1 MTDASLRSRTTRR
14 LSPWTTGA
22 VSSVLILI
30 VSACGQGAPQAGR
43 NSARPIN
50 DIPCDIGERL
60 AFHIHAHLAIYAGG
74 QPLEVPYGIG
84 IGEPW
89 QVVPGPEGPFVIAGS
104 CFRWL
109 HTHTADG
116 IIHIE
121 SPVQR
126 TFTLGDYVGAAI
138 RARSLCKPIRSFN
151 SISATRPHRSRFYS
165 HPGSE
170 LELRGWP
177 IERLSRRRRLRPRA
191 RPETAGRLTSMR
203 RRLRVPRG

>member
-1 MTDASLRSRTTRR
+1 MTDAASRSRIFRTIRP
-14 LSPWTTGA
+14 LNPWTIGA

-43 NSARPIN
+43 NTAPPIN

-89 QVVPGPEGPFVIAGS
+89 QVAPSAEGPFVIAGS

-126 TFTLGDYVGAAI
+126 TFTLGDFFAIWGQPLGTTQVAAAKGPVIAYVDGV
-138 RARSLCKPIRSFN
+138 R
-151 SISATRPHRSRFYS
+151 
-165 HPGSE
+165 
-170 LELRGWP
+170 
-177 IERLSRRRRLRPRA
+177 
-191 RPETAGRLTSMR
+191 
-203 RRLRVPRG
+203 